1 MKSYW
6 NQIKDEEDQRSIV
19 MNNGS
24 SMTKAGFA
32 GDDASRG
39 VLPFIVERQRHQM
52 YDDCYGKRRY
62 LCW

>member
-1 MKSYW
+1 MDVDVDIKSYW

-32 GDDASRG
+32 GVHAPHAGMSG
-39 VLPFIVERQRHQM
+39 FPNSIMPF
-52 YDDCYGKRRY
+52 
-62 LCW
+62 LS